1 MVLLIAF
8 TPVLPPITLGR
19 YPTIQQCEL
28 NRAAFVELVA
38 RHPTMNDVTLICR
51 DLYMQAER
59 TH

>member
-8 TPVLPPITLGR
+8 TYVLPPITLGR

-28 NRAAFVELVA
+28 NCAAFVELVA
-38 RHPTMNDVTLICR
+38 RNPAMNDVTLICR
-51 DLYMQAER
+51 DLHMRAER